1 MPCGAA
7 HRLALA
13 LALAGAALA
22 LVPRP
27 ESLQATPEDK
37 VVAAGKLRLAGRVM
51 SCGRT
56 PTLMSPTFW
65 DYGGARKGQII
76 LNPIKLA
83 ELAEPVR
90 LWVYAHECGHQIYG
104 AGEIRADCYAVR
116 RGRREGWL
124 DAAGMKQV
132 CEFLKDHP
140 GDWVHPPGPKRCR
153 EMTQCFKDADAHR
166 ASR

>member
-1 MPCGAA
+1 MPSGAA
-7 HRLALA
+7 HCLALA
-13 LALAGAALA
+13 LALAGAMAALFHQPGA
-22 LVPRP
+22 LR
-27 ESLQATPEDK
+27 AAPEDK
-37 VVAAGKLRLAGRVM
+37 VVAAGKLRLAGRSM

-83 ELAEPVR
+83 ELPDAVR

-124 DAAGMKQV
+124 DAGGMTRI
-132 CEFLKDHP
+132 CHFLKDHP

-153 EMTQCFKDADAHR
+153 EMTQCFRDADPHR